1 MGLLD
6 GILRQA
12 RKPTG
17 LLGQMMTQGMNRT
30 HDARTNWGLK
40 LINIETDYTILDI
53 GCGGGRTINKLT
65 TLATEGKVYGIDYSP
80 DSVKVAKRVNK
91 KPIEK
96 GRVNIQEA
104 SVSSL
109 PFPDNTFDLVTA
121 VETHYYWP
129 NLTRDMKEVIRV
141 LKPGAALLIIGGEYK
156 GSKNDERDQKWA
168 KRIGMTLHTVEEF
181 SEVLH
186 HAGFSDV
193 EMHENYDEGWFCGIG
208 KKICPL

>member
-1 MGLLD
+1 MGFLD

-17 LLGQMMTQGMNRT
+17 LLGRMMSHGMNRT
-30 HDARTNWGLK
+30 HDARTNWGL
-40 LINIETDYTILDI
+40 NFVTIEIDYIVLDI
-53 GCGGGRTINKLT
+53 GCGGGRTVNKLT
-65 TLATEGKVYGIDYSP
+65 NLAPEGKVYGIDYSA
-80 DSVKVAKRVNK
+80 DSVKVARRVNK
-91 KPIEK
+91 KPIEE

-109 PFPDNTFDLVTA
+109 PFSGNTFDLVTA

-129 NLTRDMKEVIRV
+129 DLASDMKEVIRV

-168 KRIGMTLHTVEEF
+168 KTIGMTLLTIKEF

-186 HAGFSDV
+186 NTGFSDV

-208 KKICPL
+208 KKPYPL

>member
-1 MGLLD
+1 MGFLN
-6 GILRQA
+6 GILKQTK
-12 RKPTG
+12 KPTG
-17 LLGQMMTQGMNRT
+17 LLGRMMAHGMNRT
-30 HDARTNWGLK
+30 HDARTDWGLQFV
-40 LINIETDYTILDI
+40 NIEIDYIVLDI
-53 GCGGGRTINKLT
+53 GCGGGRTVNKLT
-65 TLATEGKVYGIDYSP
+65 NLAPEGKVYGIDYSA
-80 DSVKVAKRVNK
+80 DSVKVARRVNK
-91 KPIEK
+91 KPIEE

-109 PFPDNTFDLVTA
+109 PFSDNTFDLVTA

-129 NLTRDMKEVIRV
+129 DLASDMKEVIRV

-168 KRIGMTLHTVEEF
+168 KTIGMTLLTIKEF

-186 HAGFSDV
+186 NTGFSDV

-208 KKICPL
+208 KKPYPL